1 MMMVTTKSRKS
12 SLEPAS
18 GGGRAL
24 FVSRKAGLRLRW
36 LAFLLCLVLV
46 PLSACSGPFPSP
58 NPADPLPIGHSY
70 QPGDKGYV
78 LVDGM
83 DDPDIHL
90 GLIGSCPEDDSAK
103 DPVDLAMKA
112 LNDSLSRTYASSVYT
127 PIDCPAKASQALNLQ
142 IKQLDGYLSRQMTAV
157 IIHPQRIA
165 GTATSDDSGKDAF
178 IQALRRARSHKIP
191 VILVNTNQAQADSMD
206 IPKELYAGLWKVRP
220 VTSLSAPS
228 PDTSSHEVLSIIKLV
243 VDDKPHTTNLPE
255 TRLTD
260 VR

>member
-1 MMMVTTKSRKS
+1 MMTMTTKSRT
-12 SLEPAS
+12 
-18 GGGRAL
+18 
-24 FVSRKAGLRLRW
+24 VGLRLCW
-36 LAFLLCLVLV
+36 ILVLLCLVLA
-46 PLSACSGPFPSP
+46 PLSACSRPFSSP
-58 NPADPLPIGHSY
+58 NPADSLPIGHSY

-90 GLIGSCPEDDSAK
+90 GLIGNCQENDSAK
-103 DPVDLAMKA
+103 NLKNLKNLKNPVDSAMKA

-127 PIDCPAKASQALNLQ
+127 PIDCPTKASQALDLQ
-142 IKQLDGYLSRQMTAV
+142 IKQLDGYLSRQMTAI

-191 VILVNTNQAQADSMD
+191 VILVNTSQAQADSMG
-206 IPKELYAGLWKVRP
+206 IPKELYAGLWKVALTAP
-220 VTSLSAPS
+220 TSASS
-228 PDTSSHEVLSIIKLV
+228 SDTSSRKVLSIIKLV
-243 VDDKPHTTNLPE
+243 VDDKPHTANLPGI
-255 TRLTD
+255 RLTN